1 MNSTTTENVASYL
14 LAGDASFQINFTVCT
29 NVSYLANLLASSHSS
44 FLFNIQAS
52 SAISCHHI

>member
-1 MNSTTTENVASYL
+1 MNSTTTGNAASYL

-29 NVSYLANLLASSHSS
+29 NVSYLANPLARSHSS

-52 SAISCHHI
+52 